1 MLNKIRILLRRLIHF
16 MSSDLDSIFDKKNL
30 ISSKNVDYVTSMYE
44 LFKKTRQVPGHIF
57 EFGVGNGRNSIIF
70 GKMIK
75 NHNLTF
81 IKKYFGFDFFDKKES
96 PLSIDLNL
104 ANDLMISNGIKEETN
119 FIKGDLKLS
128 LETFLKSN
136 HGFREGMLLI
146 SLIYIDLNKYE
157 VSKYALN
164 KLKNFISKG
173 AIIAVDES
181 KTADD
186 TKALREFCEENKLIF
201 KSGDFGPHIS
211 SYTIFDKEQN

>member
-1 MLNKIRILLRRLIHF
+1 
-16 MSSDLDSIFDKKNL
+16 
-30 ISSKNVDYVTSMYE
+30 
-44 LFKKTRQVPGHIF
+44 
-57 EFGVGNGRNSIIF
+57 
-70 GKMIK
+70 
-75 NHNLTF
+75 
-81 IKKYFGFDFFDKKES
+81 
-96 PLSIDLNL
+96 
-104 ANDLMISNGIKEETN
+104 
-119 FIKGDLKLS
+119 
-128 LETFLKSN
+128 
-136 HGFREGMLLI
+136 MLLI

-164 KLKNFISKG
+164 KLKNYISKG